1 MVVVFL
7 DFFDMMHS
15 SVDNENL
22 FEEDNWAPTILTG
35 DFFCFNCCKVTRF
48 SGEKETARTVSSSE
62 VCNF

>member
-1 MVVVFL
+1 MVVVIL

-35 DFFCFNCCKVTRF
+35 DFFLH
-48 SGEKETARTVSSSE
+48 
-62 VCNF
+62 